1 MVVSFFAF
9 CLITCIKTL
18 LIPSDICRT
27 VNGLLKTALGP
38 PSGST
43 TTLSPIQDLTF
54 RLESVKCLVSIIK
67 SMGAWM
73 DQQLIIG
80 DISTPKSSESEFSAE
95 NQAISN
101 GEEGTIPDY
110 ELHPETNSGLSDA
123 AAFEQRRA
131 YKLEFQVDYYF
142 TCRDIP

>member
-1 MVVSFFAF
+1 
-9 CLITCIKTL
+9 
-18 LIPSDICRT
+18 
-27 VNGLLKTALGP
+27 
-38 PSGST
+38 
-43 TTLSPIQDLTF
+43 
-54 RLESVKCLVSIIK
+54 
-67 SMGAWM
+67 MGAWM

-80 DISTPKSSESEFSAE
+80 DFSPPKSSESEISTE
-95 NQAISN
+95 NHAIIN

-131 YKLEFQVDYYF
+131 YKLEFQVDYCF